1 MIIGKSRANIM
12 RRVLQIGKDTDQWP
26 LAISKDLV
34 VYASDEPDPVAAWP
48 GLERN
53 YGREFGQF
61 KWEGSAL
68 MDEHAEHFN
77 GGRYRGGSSLLDEGW
92 PLEGGR

>member
-1 MIIGKSRANIM
+1 
-12 RRVLQIGKDTDQWP
+12 
-26 LAISKDLV
+26 
-34 VYASDEPDPVAAWP
+34 
-48 GLERN
+48 
-53 YGREFGQF
+53 
-61 KWEGSAL
+61 